1 MKQRIR
7 LLFRRTHENVISV
20 IRIPNNRLLATIV
33 ALLDFFYAV
42 GVSKHDG
49 YHFKWMKLR
58 VFVCPE
64 PHVHTGDLTFWA
76 SLFLRQA
83 RETTST
89 LHKCVCICC
98 RLLCSSFP
106 PAPPTEQWNFFH
118 SPFYLVIAFCCYRII
133 CMCAKFCR

>member
-7 LLFRRTHENVISV
+7 LLFRETHENVISV

-49 YHFKWMKLR
+49 YHFKWMMLR

-64 PHVHTGDLTFWA
+64 PHVHTGDILGFFI
-76 SLFLRQA
+76 L
-83 RETTST
+83 ETNAGNNVDST
-89 LHKCVCICC
+89 
-98 RLLCSSFP
+98 
-106 PAPPTEQWNFFH
+106 
-118 SPFYLVIAFCCYRII
+118 
-133 CMCAKFCR
+133 